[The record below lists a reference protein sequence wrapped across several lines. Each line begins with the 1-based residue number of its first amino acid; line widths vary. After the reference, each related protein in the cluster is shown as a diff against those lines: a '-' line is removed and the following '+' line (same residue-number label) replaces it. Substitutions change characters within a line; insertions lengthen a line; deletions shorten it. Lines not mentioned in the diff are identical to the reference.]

1 MHGVQSGI
9 LAFCWHTTSPATA
22 TIQAVRAYM
31 QNEAHGVWQPLAGV
45 GGWAPP
51 LLHAT
56 CLTMLQLAGHIF
68 MWLVEPFQAW
78 PYAMGR
84 LVHASVPE
92 AIRRETAAALWEA
105 NECCTTP
112 SDGWTDPLRRLL
124 RGAEEALSEP
134 WCQTLLRDLFERIP
148 ASTILVEDALGRGE

>member
-1 MHGVQSGI
+1 
-9 LAFCWHTTSPATA
+9 
-22 TIQAVRAYM
+22 
-31 QNEAHGVWQPLAGV
+31 
-45 GGWAPP
+45 
-51 LLHAT
+51 
-56 CLTMLQLAGHIF
+56 MLQLAGHLF
-68 MWLVEPFQAW
+68 MRLVEPFQEW

-92 AIRRETAAALWEA
+92 AIRRETAAALWGA

-124 RGAEEALSEP
+124 RGPEEALSEP

-148 ASTILVEDALGRGE
+148 ASTILVEDAFLGGSLGKRAGGGGW

>member
-1 MHGVQSGI
+1 MELGVPEGR
-9 LAFCWHTTSPATA
+9 P
-22 TIQAVRAYM
+22 V
-31 QNEAHGVWQPLAGV
+31 GVASAGWGLGRRGAGGCALAGV

-56 CLTMLQLAGHIF
+56 CLTMLQLAGHLF
-68 MWLVEPFQAW
+68 MRLVEPFQEW

-124 RGAEEALSEP
+124 RGPEEALSEP

-148 ASTILVEDALGRGE
+148 ASTILVEDAFLGE